1 MRNFT
6 NKQMLNDDKKPAD
19 NVNKGNVTFTT
30 GDYSYYSKVL
40 KEPFNTVA
48 ELKKAEE
55 AYYAKLKA
63 KEDKAAQKKADAVKV
78 EEAFKAL
85 NAARKDYKE
94 DIAAL
99 THEYS
104 ENLAALKKSFEG
116 AKAAIEKALADKE
129 EQYAVALKAFTE
141 KYPEGYHLTLK
152 DGDFETTIS
161 STSSVSSEA
170 DRAAIDPLA
179 SLFNLLFNF

>member
-6 NKQMLNDDKKPAD
+6 NKQMLNDKQTATESTDK
-19 NVNKGNVTFTT
+19 NT
-30 GDYSYYSKVL
+30 GSTIASDYIYYSRVL

-48 ELKKAEE
+48 ELKEAEE

-63 KEDKAAQKKADAVKV
+63 KEDKAAQKKADATKV

-85 NAARKDYKE
+85 NAARKEYKE
-94 DIAAL
+94 NLAAL

-116 AKAAIEKALADKE
+116 AKEAEHKALASAEDN
-129 EQYAVALKAFTE
+129 YAAALKAFTE

-161 STSSVSSEA
+161 SSHTTTPKSA
-170 DRAAIDPLA
+170 YAIDDI
-179 SLFNLLFNF
+179 FNWIFG

>member
-6 NKQMLNDDKKPAD
+6 NKNIETNKKTAED
-19 NVNKGNVTFTT
+19 TNKGNVTFTT

-161 STSSVSSEA
+161 SASSASSEA

-179 SLFNLLFNF
+179 NIFNLLFNF